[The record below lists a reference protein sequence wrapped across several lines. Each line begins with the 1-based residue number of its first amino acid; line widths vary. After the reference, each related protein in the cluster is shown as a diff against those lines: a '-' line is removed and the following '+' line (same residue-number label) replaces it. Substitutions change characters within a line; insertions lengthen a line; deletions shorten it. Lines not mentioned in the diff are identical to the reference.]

1 MITDVIWP
9 HLNYTYYVCCNTLK
23 WIKSFVLKSKL
34 SDDSNYRTVIFNVKS
49 CKIYNDIAVDTI
61 SKLWS
66 EYMEIV
72 LRAFVSEETGLH
84 NNTLNNTIL
93 I

>member
-1 MITDVIWP
+1 M
-9 HLNYTYYVCCNTLK
+9 CCNTLK

-61 SKLWS
+61 SKLWF
-66 EYMEIV
+66 EYIKIV
-72 LRAFVSEETGLH
+72 SREYVYGETGLH

>member
-1 MITDVIWP
+1 M
-9 HLNYTYYVCCNTLK
+9 CCNTLK

-49 CKIYNDIAVDTI
+49 CKIYSDIAVDTI

-66 EYMEIV
+66 EYIKIV
-72 LRAFVSEETGLH
+72 SREYVYGETGLH

>member
-1 MITDVIWP
+1 M
-9 HLNYTYYVCCNTLK
+9 CCNTLK
-23 WIKSFVLKSKL
+23 WIKSFVLKSNL
-34 SDDSNYRTVIFNVKS
+34 SNDSNYRTVIFNVKS

-72 LRAFVSEETGLH
+72 LRACVSEETGLH
-84 NNTLNNTIL
+84 NNTLSNTIL

>member
-72 LRAFVSEETGLH
+72 LKACVSEESGYT
-84 NNTLNNTIL
+84 TIP
-93 I
+93 